1 MSEYYIDHENS
12 GLPSLKRMDSGEI
25 TIADSRDDSRMTL
38 VISERHEK
46 ADHSAQIGSWL
57 NGFALTVGDEQILI
71 NGGQNG
77 ISLFHDNSFVKP
89 TLLTVN
95 QDYATERPVVIIESF
110 EDVLILV
117 SDAAFLYNNTVVEKA
132 ARIWVVCN
140 PNMMFVADYVA
151 SKQPVRL
158 DTKFTINHEGNTVNI
173 NVYNQHRLV
182 LRKGKEALKLFQ
194 ALNCVDGKAVETT
207 LCLGSNCEDPRRE
220 SCEASPKSASVYGWT
235 CDRAGCVHQR
245 IHTFMMD
252 AEREIKFWHLRQT
265 DEFVRLEAPD
275 HENTLDFRFTED
287 GFFVRRNGRTR
298 HWCCL

>member
-1 MSEYYIDHENS
+1 MSEYNIDHEKG
-12 GLPSLKRMDSGEI
+12 GLPSLKRLDSGEI
-25 TIADSRDDSRMTL
+25 IIADSRDDSRMTL
-38 VISERHEK
+38 VISERPER
-46 ADHSAQIGSWL
+46 ADRSAQKYSCL
-57 NGFALTVGDEQILI
+57 NGFALTVGDERMLI
-71 NGGQNG
+71 NGGQNRM
-77 ISLFHDNSFVKP
+77 SLFHNNSLVQP
-89 TLLTVN
+89 NLLTDD
-95 QDYATERPVVIIESF
+95 QASAAERPLFIIESF
-110 EDVLILV
+110 EDVFILV

-158 DTKFTINHEGNTVNI
+158 DTKFTINNEGNAVNI

-182 LRKGKEALKLFQ
+182 LRKGKEALKLFL
-194 ALNCVDGKAVETT
+194 ALNCVDGETTETT
-207 LCLGSNCEDPRRE
+207 LAVGSDYTDPHSE
-220 SCEASPKSASVYGWT
+220 SCEASQESASIYGWT

-252 AEREIKFWHLRQT
+252 AEKEIKFWHLRQT

-287 GFFVRRNGRTR
+287 GFSVRRNGRTR
-298 HWCCL
+298 CWCCL